1 MKSLLISL
9 SDNNVDDSQQSE
21 SIIMGD
27 KNSMLSAE
35 IMMILST
42 RPCES
47 NISDTPWVNASILN
61 YGVSDVFEH
70 DISKIEIAAILAARI
85 KMALIRFEP
94 RLYDIQ
100 VAAEN
105 KNGSFYYFIIQ
116 ANSVDGPVCYRIMWD
131 DVTSRFSLLE

>member
-1 MKSLLISL
+1 MNSLLSSL
-9 SDNNVDDSQQSE
+9 SDNNVSDSQQSE
-21 SIIMGD
+21 SIMGD
-27 KNSMLSAE
+27 KNSILSAE

-42 RPCES
+42 RPCEE
-47 NISDTPWVNASILN
+47 NISDISWLNTSILN
-61 YGVSDVFEH
+61 YGVSDVFGH
-70 DISKIEIAAILAARI
+70 DIPKIEIAAILAARI

-94 RLYDIQ
+94 RLHDIQ

-131 DVTSRFSLLE
+131 DVISRFSLLE

>member
-1 MKSLLISL
+1 MDSLLISL
-9 SDNNVDDSQQSE
+9 SDNNADYSQHSE
-21 SIIMGD
+21 SIMGD

-47 NISDTPWVNASILN
+47 NISDIPWVNTSILN

-70 DISKIEIAAILAARI
+70 DIPKMDITAILAARI

-94 RLYDIQ
+94 RLHDIQ
-100 VAAEN
+100 VTAEN
-105 KNGSFYYFIIQ
+105 KSGPFYYFIIQ
-116 ANSVDGPVCYRIMWD
+116 ATSIDGPVCYRIMWD
-131 DVTSRFSLLE
+131 DVISRVSLLE

>member
-1 MKSLLISL
+1 MNSLLSSL
-9 SDNNVDDSQQSE
+9 SDNNVSDSQQSE
-21 SIIMGD
+21 SIMGD
-27 KNSMLSAE
+27 KNSILSAE

-47 NISDTPWVNASILN
+47 NISDIPWVNTSILN
-61 YGVSDVFEH
+61 YGVSDIFGH
-70 DISKIEIAAILAARI
+70 DIPKIEIAAILAARI

-94 RLYDIQ
+94 RLHDIQ

-131 DVTSRFSLLE
+131 DVISRFSLLE